1 MIIGGSKREVIDNIK
16 RNVLNNEL
24 NKKVEVNDPDL
35 SDSEIDKLL
44 NNFYKNRSKLSY
56 GFKRKRADSIVL
68 KFKATVGDISFDGIE
83 KLDDLDLSRGAI
95 ITNNHFNPL
104 DSYASRCICD
114 FLKKKMCV
122 VIEDTNLA
130 LPGMLGFLMNN
141 LNVLP
146 ISKGPNYLIKRFIP
160 ELKKVLSDGNIV
172 LIYPEE
178 EMWFNYRKPRYCKRG
193 AYQFAS
199 MFNVPVISCFT
210 EIIDLNESD
219 NDEFNKVKYVVHVLN
234 PIIPDLE
241 KSSKRNSIDMA
252 DTDYMQKK
260 EAYEKAYNKE
270 LVYDFDN
277 SDIAGLK
284 F

>member
-16 RNVLNNEL
+16 RNILDNEL
-24 NKKVEVNDPDL
+24 NKKVEVNDPNL
-35 SDSEIDKLL
+35 VDSEIDRLL
-44 NNFYKNRSKLSY
+44 DNFYRNRDRLSY
-56 GFKRKRADSIVL
+56 GFKRRKADGIVS
-68 KFKATVGDISFDGIE
+68 KFKRVVNVSFDGTE
-83 KLDDLDLSRGAI
+83 NLAGLDLSRGAI

-114 FLKKKMCV
+114 YLKKNMCI

-160 ELKKVLSDGNIV
+160 NLKRVLADGDIV

-178 EMWFNYRKPRYCKRG
+178 EMWFNYRKPRPCKRG

-210 EIIDLNESD
+210 EIVDLKEIDNE
-219 NDEFNKVKYVVHVLN
+219 EFNKVKYVVHILK

-241 KSSKRNSIDMA
+241 KSSKRNSIDMS
-252 DTDYMQKK
+252 DKDFMQKK

-270 LVYDFDN
+270 LVYDFDD
-277 SDIAGLK
+277 SDIAGLRN
-284 F
+284 